1 MTSKQKLAQAT
12 YPGTMTLYQRQWIR
26 WAEVVGS
33 IVPLALGLHMMTTH
47 AENVV
52 VGLLLAAAAAVMI
65 TLAVRD
71 LRTPHSLTL
80 NANGFRIR
88 SGHHQVTYRWTEI
101 QHFREVGDGDRFAVG
116 FDLISLDGPDVAPD
130 ERVDYYFRLREH
142 YGLGGAELLSLLTQW
157 HAKALGLS
165 NPKRG
170 SRSAAD

>member
-1 MTSKQKLAQAT
+1 MTSKQKLTQAT
-12 YPGTMTLYQRQWIR
+12 YPGTVTLYQRQWIR

-65 TLAVRD
+65 ALAVRD
-71 LRTPHSLTL
+71 LRAPHSLTL
-80 NANGFRIR
+80 NSNGFRIR
-88 SGHHQVTYRWTEI
+88 SGHHHATYRWTEI

-116 FDLISLDGPDVAPD
+116 FDLIPVDDPDAT
-130 ERVDYYFRLREH
+130 RVDYYFRLREH
-142 YGLGGAELLSLLTQW
+142 YGLRGAELLSLLTQW

>member
-1 MTSKQKLAQAT
+1 M
-12 YPGTMTLYQRQWIR
+12 
-26 WAEVVGS
+26 VGS

-116 FDLISLDGPDVAPD
+116 FDLISLDGPDD
-130 ERVDYYFRLREH
+130 EHHVDYYFRLHDH
-142 YGLGGAELLSLLTQW
+142 YGLRGAELLSLLTQW
-157 HAKALGLS
+157 HSKALGLS

-170 SRSAAD
+170 SRSSAD